1 MYIYKYI
8 LEMLTGVFKVIVNN
22 LFKESSYRKKK
33 KKLGFKNT
41 HNRLSILPYISLKY
55 YFFINLFY
63 YFPKSFLSMSKEN
76 VKK

>member
-1 MYIYKYI
+1 
-8 LEMLTGVFKVIVNN
+8 MLTDTFKVIVNN

-55 YFFINLFY
+55 FFY
-63 YFPKSFLSMSKEN
+63 QSFLLFSQIVSLYE
-76 VKK
+76 

>member
-1 MYIYKYI
+1 
-8 LEMLTGVFKVIVNN
+8 MLTDVFKVIVNN

-33 KKLGFKNT
+33 KKKKLGFKNT
-41 HNRLSILPYISLKY
+41 HNKLSILPYISLKY